1 MRVGVLSRNS
11 RSANSVA
18 SRNVRLT
25 GIIKRLEC
33 FMDMSG
39 VYNPSAIPVYV
50 ERDNVQRVVNPG
62 ETVIF

>member
-1 MRVGVLSRNS
+1 MGGREDIWYATNMEIYTYVK
-11 RSANSVA
+11 AYE
-18 SRNVRLT
+18 
-25 GIIKRLEC
+25 KLEW

-50 ERDNVQRVVNPG
+50 ERNNVQRVVNPG